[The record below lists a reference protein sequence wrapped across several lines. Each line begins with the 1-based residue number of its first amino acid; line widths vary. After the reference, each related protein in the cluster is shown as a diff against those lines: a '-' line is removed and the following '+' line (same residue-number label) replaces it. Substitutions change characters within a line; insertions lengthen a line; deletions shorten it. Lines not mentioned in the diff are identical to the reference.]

1 MAELKFREKGVF
13 KSEPRARAYAETLKQ
28 KGKRVRVETQY
39 VSGANGFGGC
49 VPKLVSNKNFAY
61 VYDTRA
67 EAEAA
72 VRYLAVAQMT
82 WEPKIE
88 EMR

>member
-1 MAELKFREKGVF
+1 MK
-13 KSEPRARAYAETLKQ
+13 AYCI
-28 KGKRVRVETQY
+28 RVGTQY

-49 VPKLVSNKNFAY
+49 VPKPVSNKNFAY

-72 VRYLAVAQMT
+72 VRHLAVARIT
-82 WEPKIE
+82 WDAQIE
-88 EMR
+88 KL

>member
-1 MAELKFREKGVF
+1 MK
-13 KSEPRARAYAETLKQ
+13 AYCIKV
-28 KGKRVRVETQY
+28 GTQY

-72 VRYLAVAQMT
+72 VRHLAVARIT
-82 WEPKIE
+82 WDAQIE
-88 EMR
+88 KL

>member
-1 MAELKFREKGVF
+1 MKAFCIKVG
-13 KSEPRARAYAETLKQ
+13 
-28 KGKRVRVETQY
+28 TQY

-49 VPKLVSNKNFAY
+49 VPRLVSNKNFAY

-72 VRYLAVAQMT
+72 VRHLAVVRITWDAQ
-82 WEPKIE
+82 IE
-88 EMR
+88 KL

>member
-1 MAELKFREKGVF
+1 MK
-13 KSEPRARAYAETLKQ
+13 AYCI
-28 KGKRVRVETQY
+28 RVGTQY

-72 VRYLAVAQMT
+72 VRHLAVAQIT
-82 WEPKIE
+82 WDARVE

>member
-1 MAELKFREKGVF
+1 MK
-13 KSEPRARAYAETLKQ
+13 AYCIKV
-28 KGKRVRVETQY
+28 GTQY

-72 VRYLAVAQMT
+72 VRYLRVARIT
-82 WEPKIE
+82 WDAQIE
-88 EMR
+88 KL

>member
-1 MAELKFREKGVF
+1 MK
-13 KSEPRARAYAETLKQ
+13 AYCI
-28 KGKRVRVETQY
+28 RVGTQY

-49 VPKLVSNKNFAY
+49 VPRLVSNKNFAY

-72 VRYLAVAQMT
+72 VRHLAVARIT
-82 WEPKIE
+82 WDAQIE
-88 EMR
+88 KL

>member
-1 MAELKFREKGVF
+1 MK
-13 KSEPRARAYAETLKQ
+13 AYCI
-28 KGKRVRVETQY
+28 RVGTQY
-39 VSGANGFGGC
+39 VSGTSCSFGGC

-72 VRYLAVAQMT
+72 VRQIRVAVVFWDARS
-82 WEPKIE
+82 EAL
-88 EMR
+88 

>member
-1 MAELKFREKGVF
+1 MK
-13 KSEPRARAYAETLKQ
+13 AYCI
-28 KGKRVRVETQY
+28 RVGTQY
-39 VSGANGFGGC
+39 VSEANGFGGC

-72 VRYLAVAQMT
+72 VRYLAVAQMA
-82 WEPKIE
+82 WDAQIE
-88 EMR
+88 KL

>member
-1 MAELKFREKGVF
+1 MK
-13 KSEPRARAYAETLKQ
+13 AYCI
-28 KGKRVRVETQY
+28 RVGTKY

-72 VRYLAVAQMT
+72 VRYLAVARIT
-82 WEPKIE
+82 WDAQIE
-88 EMR
+88 KL

>member
-1 MAELKFREKGVF
+1 MK
-13 KSEPRARAYAETLKQ
+13 AYCI
-28 KGKRVRVETQY
+28 RVGTKY

-72 VRYLAVAQMT
+72 VRHLAVAQIT
-82 WEPKIE
+82 WDAQIE
-88 EMR
+88 KL

>member
-1 MAELKFREKGVF
+1 MK
-13 KSEPRARAYAETLKQ
+13 AYCI
-28 KGKRVRVETQY
+28 RVGTQY
-39 VSGANGFGGC
+39 VSGTSCSFGGC

-72 VRYLAVAQMT
+72 VRHLAVARIT
-82 WEPKIE
+82 
-88 EMR
+88 

>member
-1 MAELKFREKGVF
+1 MK
-13 KSEPRARAYAETLKQ
+13 AYCI
-28 KGKRVRVETQY
+28 RVGTQY
-39 VSGANGFGGC
+39 VSGANGPGGC

-82 WEPKIE
+82 WDAQIE
-88 EMR
+88 KL

>member
-1 MAELKFREKGVF
+1 MK
-13 KSEPRARAYAETLKQ
+13 AYCI
-28 KGKRVRVETQY
+28 RVGTQY

-72 VRYLAVAQMT
+72 VRYLRVARIT
-82 WEPKIE
+82 WDAQIE
-88 EMR
+88 KL